1 MFKMRK
7 LFILS
12 ILYSFLFCS
21 SVFAAQTD
29 VKYAGF
35 AFVGNFDDIPTRFKY
50 VSILNSQKDES
61 GRSIFD
67 RDIQKFVQ
75 DNASA
80 MQGINLLVGKE
91 SQTKIAMALAMTR
104 ENVSVVNVDDVF
116 KVVVNLSCNLTFLNF
131 DGMKVVATYPI
142 YLEYIDVRKEAPD
155 EAYKLAL
162 IKQLFFADDFSIL
175 RKLKDRIGNIT
186 LKNDAVLNM
195 KVLSVIVEDEA
206 KFNLQEYKNDFSVFE
221 SIVAQRF
228 SDALSNKLN
237 VSLLPYAKDYLGGRM
252 SLVFSDARVQDFQI
266 PNASYGI
273 DFTLRKLTKELYKEG
288 IGDDAFLYGAYV
300 TVKFHD
306 PDLGKTY
313 WEQKVKFGAVKNIP
327 KLQKTT
333 DDFAIFDE
341 MTGMVMG
348 EVIKKIQEDKQ
359 FYKEV
364 VTRCLNK

>member
-1 MFKMRK
+1 MIKMRK
-7 LFILS
+7 LLIFLYLYLS
-12 ILYSFLFCS
+12 FFCIPAYS
-21 SVFAAQTD
+21 APQD

-35 AFVGNFDDIPTRFKY
+35 AFVGNFDDIATRFKY
-50 VSILNSQKDES
+50 TSALNSKKDEN
-61 GRSIFD
+61 GRSVFD
-67 RDIQKFVQ
+67 RDIQKFIQ

-80 MQGINLLVGKE
+80 MLGINLKTGDE
-91 SQTKIAMALAMTR
+91 SQTKIAMALAITR
-104 ENVSVVNVDDVF
+104 ENISVVIVDDVF

-155 EAYKLAL
+155 EAYKLEL
-162 IKQLFFADDFSIL
+162 IKRLFFADDFSIMK
-175 RKLKDRIGNIT
+175 KLKDRIGSIG

-195 KVLSVIVEDEA
+195 KVLNVIVEDEA
-206 KFNLQEYKNDFSVFE
+206 RDNLQEYKNDFGVFE

-273 DFTLRKLTKELYKEG
+273 DFTLHKLTKELYKEG
-288 IGDDAFLYGAYV
+288 IGDDAFLYGAYT
-300 TVKFHD
+300 TVKFYD
-306 PDLGKTY
+306 PDLGRTY
-313 WEQKVKFGAVKNIP
+313 WDQKIKFGAVKNVP

-348 EVIKKIQEDKQ
+348 EVIKKIQDDKQ

>member
-7 LFILS
+7 LFIL
-12 ILYSFLFCS
+12 INLYFCLFCVS
-21 SVFAAQTD
+21 AFAAPSD

-35 AFVGNFDDIPTRFKY
+35 AFVGNFDDISTRFKY
-50 VSILNSQKDES
+50 ISALNSQKDEN
-61 GRSIFD
+61 GRSVFD
-67 RDIQKFVQ
+67 RDIQKFIQ
-75 DNASA
+75 DNAST
-80 MQGINLLVGKE
+80 MQGINLLIGEDSK
-91 SQTKIAMALAMTR
+91 TKIAMALAMTR
-104 ENVSVVNVDDVF
+104 ENISVVNVDDVF

-142 YLEYIDVRKEAPD
+142 HLEYIDVRKDAPD
-155 EAYKLAL
+155 EAYKLGL

-175 RKLKDRIGNIT
+175 RKLKDRIGNVV

-206 KFNLQEYKNDFSVFE
+206 RVNITEYKDDYSVFE
-221 SIVAQRF
+221 SVLAQRF
-228 SDALSNKLN
+228 SDSLSSKLN

-288 IGDDAFLYGAYV
+288 IGEDAFLYGAYV

-306 PDLGKTY
+306 PDLGRTY
-313 WEQKVKFGAVKNIP
+313 WDQKVKFGAVKNIP

>member
-1 MFKMRK
+1 MRK
-7 LFILS
+7 LLIL
-12 ILYSFLFCS
+12 LFLSFLFFCS
-21 SVFAAQTD
+21 TAYSATQE

-35 AFVGNFDDIPTRFKY
+35 AFTGNFDDIPSRFKY
-50 VSILNSQKDES
+50 VSILNSQKDER

-67 RDIQKFVQ
+67 RDIQKFIQ

-288 IGDDAFLYGAYV
+288 IGMMLF
-300 TVKFHD
+300 F
-306 PDLGKTY
+306 
-313 WEQKVKFGAVKNIP
+313 
-327 KLQKTT
+327 
-333 DDFAIFDE
+333 
-341 MTGMVMG
+341 MG
-348 EVIKKIQEDKQ
+348 H
-359 FYKEV
+359 
-364 VTRCLNK
+364 T